1 MTPTWT
7 NPAAFREEVRA
18 GRHTTPTAGVCPGYT
33 QGNLAILPREY
44 ADEFLRFARLNPK
57 SCPIIGMTEPGD
69 SRVPE
74 LGGVDLMADFPA
86 YCVFR
91 DGEQVDEVQN
101 LQGLWTHDLVGFVI
115 GCSYSFEG
123 PLLDAGVPIR
133 HIEQDTNVPM
143 YVSNI
148 ANGKAGRFGGNMVV
162 SMRPMTPAQAIRA
175 VQVTSRFPSVHGA
188 PVHLGDPALIGIR
201 DIDNPD
207 FGHRSIIQPGEIPV
221 FWACG
226 VTPQQAIRSAR
237 PPFAITHKPG
247 HMVVTDI
254 LNSHLAA
261 L

>member
-1 MTPTWT
+1 MSLPW
-7 NPAAFREEVRA
+7 NSPAEFREEVRA
-18 GRHTTPTAGVCPGYT
+18 GRHTTPTAGVCPEYT
-33 QGNLAILPREY
+33 QGNLIILPRDY
-44 ADEFLRFARLNPK
+44 AYEFLRFARLNPK
-57 SCPIIGMTEPGD
+57 ACPIIGMTEPGD

-74 LGGVDLMADFPA
+74 LGGVDLIDDFPA

-91 DGEQVDEVQN
+91 DGEQVDEVQS
-101 LQGLWTHDLVGFVI
+101 LQALWSDDLVGFVI

-123 PLLDAGVPIR
+123 ALLDAGVPVR
-133 HIEQDTNVPM
+133 HIEQGTAVPM
-143 YVSNI
+143 YVSSI
-148 ANGKAGRFGGNMVV
+148 PNGKAGRFGGNMVV

-188 PVHLGDPALIGIR
+188 PVHLGDPSLIGINDV
-201 DIDNPD
+201 DIPD
-207 FGHRSIIQPGEIPV
+207 FGSRSPLQEGEIPV

-247 HMVVTDI
+247 HMVVTDV
-254 LNSHLAA
+254 LNSHLAM